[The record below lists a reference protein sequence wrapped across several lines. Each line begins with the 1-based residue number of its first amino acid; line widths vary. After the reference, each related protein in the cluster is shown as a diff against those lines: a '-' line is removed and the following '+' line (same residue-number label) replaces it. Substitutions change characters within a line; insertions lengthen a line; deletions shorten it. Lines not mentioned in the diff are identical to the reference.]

1 MSGLLLDNPLPLILK
16 AQLLLA
22 SELLS
27 FLSCV
32 SLLALWFGHC
42 SGSPQR
48 GHLGLQW
55 AILQPER
62 EGGGDQSFT
71 SPRLKNR
78 NIVVQH
84 VT

>member
-16 AQLLLA
+16 VQLLLA
-22 SELLS
+22 SELLY

-48 GHLGLQW
+48 
-55 AILQPER
+55 E
-62 EGGGDQSFT
+62 S
-71 SPRLKNR
+71 SS
-78 NIVVQH
+78 NIWDCSGRYSNQNVKEVETTRALLHQG
-84 VT
+84 